1 MNCIKCKAPLEANAR
16 FCPNC
21 GEPASSITPNS
32 TPAHFAPSNQ
42 PAFIAEPPTLPLDKQ
57 KNEPLILRQGNQQ
70 ASQPQEYGPMQHRF
84 QPQAAQP
91 QQSPYYQPGVNN
103 LASSG
108 STKTRRRGRGCF
120 VGLTIILLLLLVL
133 VGGWFLL
140 LRPYLSN
147 QAQSKLDSVLGD
159 AVNHIPAQ
167 VTLAPA
173 GPVKVSENL
182 FNNLL
187 VLNSSPNDVVKNM
200 QIHITPNTMSMQ
212 FQVYGFDSTV
222 TGVPQAKRG
231 QLVITNVTVNG
242 IAGLILS
249 ADEITALVNKHLADA
264 QARIKHSIV
273 SVQLNNQEMDLVL
286 GASTSSPTPTG
297 GPGGVPLPTGTP
309 TSGPGGLPLPTGTPT
324 IPLP

>member
-21 GEPASSITPNS
+21 GEPVSSITANS
-32 TPAHFAPSNQ
+32 NPAHFAPSNQ
-42 PAFIAEPPTLPLDKQ
+42 PAFIAEPPTLPLEKQ
-57 KNEPLILRQGNQQ
+57 KNEPLVLRQGNQP
-70 ASQPQEYGPMQHRF
+70 ASQPQAYGPAQHQL

-91 QQSPYYQPGVNN
+91 QQSPYYQPAVNN

-108 STKTRRRGRGCF
+108 STKTRRRGRGCL

-133 VGGWFLL
+133 AGGWFLL
-140 LRPYLSN
+140 LRPYLNN
-147 QAQSKLDSVLGD
+147 QAQNKLDSVLSD
-159 AVNHIPAQ
+159 AVNHIPPEVA
-167 VTLAPA
+167 VAPA

-187 VLNSSPNDVVKNM
+187 VLNSSPNDIVKNM
-200 QIHITPNTMSMQ
+200 QIHITPSIMSMQ

-222 TGVPQAKRG
+222 TGVPQATQG
-231 QLVITNVTVNG
+231 HLVITNVTVNG
-242 IAGLILS
+242 VAGLILS
-249 ADEITALVNKHLADA
+249 ADEITALVNRHLADA
-264 QARIKHSIV
+264 QVKIRHSIV

-286 GASTSSPTPTG
+286 GTSTSSPTPTG
-297 GPGGVPLPTGTP
+297 GSPTPTG
-309 TSGPGGLPLPTGTPT
+309 GPGGLPLPTGTPT

>member
-21 GEPASSITPNS
+21 GEPVSSIGPNS
-32 TPAHFAPSNQ
+32 TPVHPAPPYQ
-42 PAFIAEPPTLPLDKQ
+42 QAFTAEPPTLPLDNPKI
-57 KNEPLILRQGNQQ
+57 EPLILRPGNQQ
-70 ASQPQEYGPMQHRF
+70 ASQPQAYGPAQHRF

-91 QQSPYYQPGVNN
+91 QQSPYYQPGVNS

-108 STKTRRRGRGCF
+108 NTKTRRRGRGCI

-140 LRPYLSN
+140 LRPYLNN
-147 QAQSKLDSVLGD
+147 QAQNKLDSVLSD

-167 VTLAPA
+167 AAVAPA
-173 GPVKVSENL
+173 GSVKVTENL
-182 FNNLL
+182 LNNLL
-187 VLNSSPNDVVKNM
+187 VLNSSPNDIVKNM
-200 QIHITPNTMSMQ
+200 QIHITPNTMNMQ

-222 TGVPQAKRG
+222 TGVPQAKQG
-231 QLVITNVTVNG
+231 HLVITNVTVDG
-242 IAGLILS
+242 VAGLILS
-249 ADEITALVNKHLADA
+249 ADEITALVNRHLADA
-264 QARIKHSIV
+264 QARINHSVV

-286 GASTSSPTPTG
+286 GTSTSSPTPAG
-297 GPGGVPLPTGTP
+297 
-309 TSGPGGLPLPTGTPT
+309 GPGGLPLPTGTPT

>member
-21 GEPASSITPNS
+21 GEIVSSTVPNN
-32 TPAHFAPSNQ
+32 TPAHPAPSNQ
-42 PAFIAEPPTLPLDKQ
+42 PAFMAEPPTLPLDKQ
-57 KNEPLILRQGNQQ
+57 KNEPLVLRPGNQQ
-70 ASQPQEYGPMQHRF
+70 ASQPQAYGPAQHRL

-91 QQSPYYQPGVNN
+91 QQSPYYQPGVNSF
-103 LASSG
+103 ASSG
-108 STKTRRRGRGCF
+108 STKTRHRGRGCF

-133 VGGWFLL
+133 AGGWFLL
-140 LRPYLSN
+140 LRPYLNN
-147 QAQSKLDSVLGD
+147 QAQNKLDSVLSD
-159 AVNHIPAQ
+159 AVNHIPPEVSA
-167 VTLAPA
+167 APA

-187 VLNSSPNDVVKNM
+187 VLNSSPNDIVKNM
-200 QIHITPNTMSMQ
+200 QIHITPNIMSMQ

-222 TGVPQAKRG
+222 TGVPQAKQG
-231 QLVITNVTVNG
+231 HLVITNVTVDG
-242 IAGLILS
+242 VAGLILS
-249 ADEITALVNKHLADA
+249 ADEITALVNRHLADA
-264 QARIKHSIV
+264 QARINHSIV

-297 GPGGVPLPTGTP
+297 GPGG
-309 TSGPGGLPLPTGTPT
+309 LPLPTGTPT

>member
-1 MNCIKCKAPLEANAR
+1 MSCIKCKAPLEANAR

-21 GEPASSITPNS
+21 GEPVSSIKPNS
-32 TPAHFAPSNQ
+32 TPVHSAPSNQ

-57 KNEPLILRQGNQQ
+57 KNEPLILRPGNQQ
-70 ASQPQEYGPMQHRF
+70 ASQPQEYGPMQHRL

-103 LASSG
+103 FASSG

-120 VGLTIILLLLLVL
+120 VGLIIILLLLLVL

-140 LRPYLSN
+140 LRPYLNN
-147 QAQSKLDSVLGD
+147 QAQNKLDSVLSD

-222 TGVPQAKRG
+222 TGVPQAKQG
-231 QLVITNVTVNG
+231 HLVITNVTVDG
-242 IAGLILS
+242 VAGLILS

-286 GASTSSPTPTG
+286 GASTSSPAPTG
-297 GPGGVPLPTGTP
+297 GPGGLPLPTGTP

>member
-21 GEPASSITPNS
+21 GEPVSSIGPNS
-32 TPAHFAPSNQ
+32 TPAHPAPPYQ
-42 PAFIAEPPTLPLDKQ
+42 QAFRAEPPTLPLDNQ
-57 KNEPLILRQGNQQ
+57 KIEPLILRPGNQQ
-70 ASQPQEYGPMQHRF
+70 VSQPQAYGPTQHRL

-91 QQSPYYQPGVNN
+91 QQSPYYQPAVNS

-108 STKTRRRGRGCF
+108 NTKTRRRGRGCF

-140 LRPYLSN
+140 LRPYLNN
-147 QAQSKLDSVLGD
+147 QAQNKLDSVLSD

-167 VTLAPA
+167 VAVAPA
-173 GPVKVSENL
+173 GSVKVTENL
-182 FNNLL
+182 LNNLL
-187 VLNSSPNDVVKNM
+187 VLNSSPNDIVKNM
-200 QIHITPNTMSMQ
+200 QIHITPNTMNMQ

-222 TGVPQAKRG
+222 TGVPQAKQG
-231 QLVITNVTVNG
+231 HLVITNVTVDG
-242 IAGLILS
+242 VAGLILS
-249 ADEITALVNKHLADA
+249 PDEITALVNRHLADA
-264 QARIKHSIV
+264 QARINHSVV

-286 GASTSSPTPTG
+286 GTSTSSPTPTG
-297 GPGGVPLPTGTP
+297 
-309 TSGPGGLPLPTGTPT
+309 GPGGLPLPTGTPT

>member
-21 GEPASSITPNS
+21 GEPVSSIIPNS
-32 TPAHFAPSNQ
+32 IPAHPAPSYQ
-42 PAFIAEPPTLPLDKQ
+42 PAFMAEPPPFPLDKQ
-57 KNEPLILRQGNQQ
+57 KNEPLVLRPGNQQ
-70 ASQPQEYGPMQHRF
+70 ASQPQAYGPTQYQL
-84 QPQAAQP
+84 QPQAAPP
-91 QQSPYYQPGVNN
+91 QQSPYYQPGGNS

-108 STKTRRRGRGCF
+108 STKTRRRGRGCL

-140 LRPYLSN
+140 LRPYLNN
-147 QAQSKLDSVLGD
+147 QAQNKLDSVLSD
-159 AVNHIPAQ
+159 AVSHIPPEVA
-167 VTLAPA
+167 VAPA
-173 GPVKVSENL
+173 GPVKVTENV

-212 FQVYGFDSTV
+212 FQVYGFGNTV
-222 TGVPQAKRG
+222 TGVPQVKQG
-231 QLVITNVTVNG
+231 HFVITNVTVDG
-242 IAGLILS
+242 VAGLILS
-249 ADEITALVNKHLADA
+249 ADEITALVNRHLADA
-264 QARIKHSIV
+264 QARINHSIV

-297 GPGGVPLPTGTP
+297 GPGG
-309 TSGPGGLPLPTGTPT
+309 LPLPTGTPT